1 LRRCRRRRGAAFVH
15 DGRVISAT
23 KNLGPCHDWSL
34 DRFERMAAA
43 RGWTIE
49 HDELP
54 ADTEQRAGDR

>member
-1 LRRCRRRRGAAFVH
+1 
-15 DGRVISAT
+15 VISAT

-34 DRFERMAAA
+34 DRFERMVAA
-43 RGWTIE
+43 RGWNIE